1 MITAGARLEAE
12 KHVASAV
19 FNISIST
26 LLAHYQCLSLGN
38 LSGKSN
44 GGGLCRSQKLGG
56 CWLRSTASRCVA
68 RSEALLV
75 AVFKITVSR
84 HQDHDQSVTV

>member
-1 MITAGARLEAE
+1 MGLPLSSTSVSAASWPTISVCHWAICQVGALWRIMPLTNDGRLQAE
-12 KHVASAV
+12 K
-19 FNISIST
+19 
-26 LLAHYQCLSLGN
+26 
-38 LSGKSN
+38 
-44 GGGLCRSQKLGG
+44 
-56 CWLRSTASRCVA
+56 TASRCVA